1 MDGLC
6 YQIDNR
12 YLNEVYV
19 TYQQYPNGQ
28 PAYSSLS
35 GDITIPRT
43 VTYNGIIYTVTSI
56 GNNAFLE
63 CSSLSSVIIPSS
75 VKSIVVGAFW
85 GCSSLVSVTIPEG
98 VTNIGEGAFYGCSSL
113 VSVTIPEGVTNI
125 GERAFSGCSLA
136 SITIPSS
143 VTSIGDGAFESCQN
157 LNEMRVFAAIP
168 PAIGNDVFSYD
179 IIISVPKQSYDAY
192 LASNWQQRYVNF
204 QSNYD
209 FYVDGF
215 YYALLSGNENKVKIT
230 YEHNPINGNSAYPSL
245 SGDIVIPSSVTYNE
259 TTYMVTSVGDS
270 AFYNCSFSSITIPN
284 SVTSIEKSAFS
295 GCSFSSIIIPNSVTI
310 IEESAFWGCSSLT
323 SIAIPNSVISIEY
336 FAFAYCSSL
345 VSVAIP
351 SSVTNIEDGIFAGCS
366 SLTDIQVAY
375 DNPSYISENGVLFN
389 VDKTDLVQYPAG
401 KTETSYIIPSSVT
414 SIKEAAFLRCS
425 FLASVTIPNSVTIIG
440 SYAFFDCPSLSSI
453 TIPNSVTNIGIAS
466 FWLCPNI
473 SEMTV
478 LATTPPIVNSN
489 LLDQRDIPLYVPAAS
504 IEAYRIADGWKV
516 FTNILPLE
524 SLTHKQLEVAIT
536 GNGTIRYGET
546 TLTKDTTLYIEPE
559 TSVTLQ
565 IIPAQGYRVNS
576 LTYNGTDYTS
586 QLASDGTLTLPAI
599 TENGTLSVQYAE
611 NPFYTISYYVE
622 GSDAYFVSR
631 CPAGSNFTCIAK
643 PHAGKIIHTVTL
655 NGQDIT
661 NQMQEDGTIE
671 LTAID
676 QDMILVVTCTT
687 TDTPTEFTEQVSNR
701 LRAWQAE
708 GTIFAEVDEDVHA
721 VMVYDVAGRLLS
733 EYRHNGS
740 YQVITMSAPNQVN
753 ILKVVGKDGNITT
766 HKLM

>member
-1 MDGLC
+1 MKKTLSILFFIAFFLNVWGYDFKVDQLC
-6 YQIDNR
+6 YNI
-12 YLNEVYV
+12 LSETEVEV
-19 TYQQYPNGQ
+19 TYEQEPPHSSN
-28 PAYSSLS
+28 PAYPSLS
-35 GDITIPRT
+35 GAITIPSI
-43 VTYNGIIYTVTSI
+43 VTYDGISYTVTSI
-56 GNNAFLE
+56 GYN
-63 CSSLSSVIIPSS
+63 
-75 VKSIVVGAFW
+75 
-85 GCSSLVSVTIPEG
+85 
-98 VTNIGEGAFYGCSSL
+98 AFYGCFSL
-113 VSVTIPEGVTNI
+113 ASVTISNSVITI
-125 GERAFSGCSLA
+125 GKGSFSGCSFTSLIIPNSVA
-136 SITIPSS
+136 TI
-143 VTSIGDGAFESCQN
+143 E
-157 LNEMRVFAAIP
+157 
-168 PAIGNDVFSYD
+168 
-179 IIISVPKQSYDAY
+179 
-192 LASNWQQRYVNF
+192 
-204 QSNYD
+204 
-209 FYVDGF
+209 
-215 YYALLSGNENKVKIT
+215 
-230 YEHNPINGNSAYPSL
+230 
-245 SGDIVIPSSVTYNE
+245 
-259 TTYMVTSVGDS
+259 DS
-270 AFYNCSFSSITIPN
+270 AFEDCKSLSFVTIPN
-284 SVTSIEKSAFS
+284 SVTSIGKYAFRY
-295 GCSFSSIIIPNSVTI
+295 
-310 IEESAFWGCSSLT
+310 CSSLT
-323 SIAIPNSVISIEY
+323 SIAIPNSVTSIGDG
-336 FAFAYCSSL
+336 AFT
-345 VSVAIP
+345 I
-351 SSVTNIEDGIFAGCS
+351 CS

-375 DNPSYISENGVLFN
+375 DNPSYISENGVLFS

-401 KTETSYIIPSSVT
+401 KTETSYIIPHGVT
-414 SIKEAAFLRCS
+414 SIEHAAFAGCS
-425 FLASVTIPNSVTIIG
+425 SLDSVTIPNSVTIIG

-453 TIPNSVTNIGIAS
+453 TIPNSVVSIEFNAFHGTTDIN
-466 FWLCPNI
+466 
-473 SEMTV
+473 EMTV
-478 LATTPPIVNSN
+478 LATIPPTSNSSSFNGVNRS
-489 LLDQRDIPLYVPAAS
+489 IPLYVPAAS
-504 IEAYRIADGWKV
+504 IEAYRTANIWKE
-516 FTNILPLE
+516 FTNILPVE

-661 NQMQEDGTIE
+661 NQIQEDGTIE

-740 YQVITMSAPNQVN
+740 YQVITLSAPNQVN

>member
-1 MDGLC
+1 MRNPVAL
-6 YQIDNR
+6 I
-12 YLNEVYV
+12 
-19 TYQQYPNGQ
+19 
-28 PAYSSLS
+28 
-35 GDITIPRT
+35 
-43 VTYNGIIYTVTSI
+43 
-56 GNNAFLE
+56 
-63 CSSLSSVIIPSS
+63 
-75 VKSIVVGAFW
+75 
-85 GCSSLVSVTIPEG
+85 
-98 VTNIGEGAFYGCSSL
+98 
-113 VSVTIPEGVTNI
+113 
-125 GERAFSGCSLA
+125 
-136 SITIPSS
+136 
-143 VTSIGDGAFESCQN
+143 SCV
-157 LNEMRVFAAIP
+157 RIKRP
-168 PAIGNDVFSYD
+168 PASDAVSRSHAPNVRFS
-179 IIISVPKQSYDAY
+179 V
-192 LASNWQQRYVNF
+192 V
-204 QSNYD
+204 
-209 FYVDGF
+209 
-215 YYALLSGNENKVKIT
+215 LLR
-230 YEHNPINGNSAYPSL
+230 
-245 SGDIVIPSSVTYNE
+245 
-259 TTYMVTSVGDS
+259 
-270 AFYNCSFSSITIPN
+270 SFSSITIPN

-295 GCSFSSIIIPNSVTI
+295 GCSFSSITIPNSVTSI
-310 IEESAFWGCSSLT
+310 GDGAFDFCRSLSFVTIPNSVTSIGKYAFRYCSSLT
-323 SIAIPNSVISIEY
+323 SIAIPNSVTSIGDG
-336 FAFAYCSSL
+336 AFT
-345 VSVAIP
+345 I
-351 SSVTNIEDGIFAGCS
+351 CS

-375 DNPSYISENGVLFN
+375 DNPSYKSENGVLFS

-401 KTETSYIIPSSVT
+401 KTETSYIIPHGVT
-414 SIKEAAFLRCS
+414 SIKHAAFAGCS
-425 FLASVTIPNSVTIIG
+425 SLDSVIIPNSVTIIG

-453 TIPNSVTNIGIAS
+453 TIPNSVVSIEYNAFYITIN
-466 FWLCPNI
+466 
-473 SEMTV
+473 EMTV
-478 LATTPPIVNSN
+478 LATIPPTANTSSFNGVDWS
-489 LLDQRDIPLYVPAAS
+489 IPLYVPAAS
-504 IEAYRIADGWKV
+504 IEAYRIADGWKK
-516 FTNILPLE
+516 FTNILPVE

-536 GNGTIRYGET
+536 GNGTIRYGEI

-599 TENGTLSVQYAE
+599 TENGTLLVQYAE

-676 QDMILVVTCTT
+676 QDMILVVTCIT

-740 YQVITMSAPNQVN
+740 YQVITLSAPNQVN